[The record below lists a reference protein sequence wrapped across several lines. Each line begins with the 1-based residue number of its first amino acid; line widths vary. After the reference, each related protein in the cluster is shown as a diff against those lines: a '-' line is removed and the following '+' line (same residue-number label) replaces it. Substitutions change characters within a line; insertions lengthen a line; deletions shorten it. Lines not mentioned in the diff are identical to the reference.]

1 MHQNR
6 LWRSKSLGPSGNRA
20 TGSEQMQ
27 VGAALANRFFARSY
41 PRRIRS
47 RGSAFTPPAPSTQ
60 HHGPAANRCAA
71 KARRPWLR
79 PSTRRLVASASRSQ
93 IRLRSRRSICS
104 ESASCCAADSFLHSP
119 PPYPERPHTPVA
131 DRKEKPQTKGARSQS
146 EGAQNACRQRPHNPH
161 SLQWLPCCTTRNEN
175 LNKEAEQQ
183 HKTI

>member
-93 IRLRSRRSICS
+93 IRLRSRRCS
-104 ESASCCAADSFLHSP
+104 RSRCAADADSFLHSP
-119 PPYPERPHTPVA
+119 PPHPERPHTPVA